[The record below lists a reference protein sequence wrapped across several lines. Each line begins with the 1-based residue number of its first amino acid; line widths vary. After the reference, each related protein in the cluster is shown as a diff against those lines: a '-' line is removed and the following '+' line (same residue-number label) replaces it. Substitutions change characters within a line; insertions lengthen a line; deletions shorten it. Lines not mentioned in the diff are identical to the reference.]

1 MRAFPLHL
9 FRPLAW
15 LLSETEK
22 NQLLRDAKSKKLIKL
37 FNLLYANQLTNTSSW
52 EEVTSHAEMLGAL
65 IYEVNTV
72 LEKAMK
78 VKGHNFSRIE
88 ECRDALLGASSGEKI
103 AMFVQKVVQDLK
115 FQSLRAA

>member
-22 NQLLRDAKSKKLIKL
+22 NHLVRDAKRQKLVML
-37 FNLLYANQLTNTSSW
+37 FNLLYANQPNHSSSW
-52 EEVTSHAEMLGAL
+52 EEVTKHAEILGAL
-65 IYEVNTV
+65 IYEVNSV

-78 VKGHNFSRIE
+78 IKGHSFSKIE
-88 ECRDALLGASSGEKI
+88 ECRETLLGASSAEK
-103 AMFVQKVVQDLK
+103 MSTFLQNVVQDLK

>member
-22 NQLLRDAKSKKLIKL
+22 NHLLRDAKRKKLIML
-37 FNLLYANQLTNTSSW
+37 FNLLYANQLTDSSSW
-52 EEVTSHAEMLGAL
+52 EEVTRHAEILGAL
-65 IYEVNTV
+65 IYEVNSV

-78 VKGHNFSRIE
+78 VKGHSFSRIE
-88 ECRDALLGASSGEKI
+88 EYRDTLLGASSAEKI
-103 AMFVQKVVQDLK
+103 STFLQEVVLTLK
-115 FQSLRAA
+115 FQPLRAA

>member
-22 NQLLRDAKSKKLIKL
+22 NHLLRDSKRKKLIKL
-37 FNLLYANQLTNTSSW
+37 FNLLYAHQLTNSSSW
-52 EEVTSHAEMLGAL
+52 EEVTSHAEILGAL
-65 IYEVNTV
+65 IYEVNAV

-78 VKGHNFSRIE
+78 VKGHSFSKIE
-88 ECRDALLGASSGEKI
+88 ECRETLLSSSSGEKI
-103 AMFVQKVVQDLK
+103 STVLQNVVQDLK
-115 FQSLRAA
+115 IQSRSAA